1 MDEFIETMKKY
12 IDDKSYDVYSLK
24 NYDID
29 RNGLWCII
37 QKYENDFGRNKKYDK
52 NIKKGLKSISKH
64 KKIVIVSDVGISGRQ
79 FKTKTEMINFKD
91 FEEIVLL
98 NCIYTNAYQNNITD
112 ELKGLNIRF
121 EGKKINE
128 KEYMYNKLNNRKK
141 DELKEFFTCKANEK
155 IMKKK
160 LPYNNMK
167 YKEYVEQINNEET
180 CNILLARYKSMPKP
194 HHAIFDDVIFK
205 YRIDK

>member
-1 MDEFIETMKKY
+1 
-12 IDDKSYDVYSLK
+12 
-24 NYDID
+24 
-29 RNGLWCII
+29 
-37 QKYENDFGRNKKYDK
+37 
-52 NIKKGLKSISKH
+52 
-64 KKIVIVSDVGISGRQ
+64 
-79 FKTKTEMINFKD
+79 
-91 FEEIVLL
+91 
-98 NCIYTNAYQNNITD
+98 
-112 ELKGLNIRF
+112 
-121 EGKKINE
+121 
-128 KEYMYNKLNNRKK
+128 MYNKLNNRKK